1 MPEIVIGLFAKKK
14 ATKASFGFFAEPSKS
29 LIIRAHLQS
38 NLPFRDKTLE
48 RSQFQSLIK
57 FVKVYYGSYA
67 VRQKYSEVS
76 FVLFV

>member
-14 ATKASFGFFAEPSKS
+14 AAKASFSFFAEPSKS

-48 RSQFQSLIK
+48 RSQFQSPIK

-67 VRQKYSEVS
+67 VRQK
-76 FVLFV
+76 